1 MCGGSDCKGGELTS
15 CSCSCCCS
23 LSLLG
28 SAVCQQVQEQG
39 SFQEEGVVYKAS
51 HIDAEALVP
60 ISSQAAQLCAGAGG
74 WAPRLSSPVAA
85 ARLQRLSSG
94 THFLSNLAYS
104 LLKPDTDLLQ
114 ILFFPHHLFFLLFG
128 WFTETL
134 HSSSAATNQ
143 PPFQAPNRCV
153 FCEGLLWQFWLWVKH
168 RALADLP
175 LSSNLLSKQLS
186 LLSSIFPEQFLPLLW
201 TRRGE
206 LSMVP
211 VLRVMLWLEQGKRHN
226 FTFWLPPSSKS
237 PSQLLQECSQPIP
250 VGLCWWGLKV
260 LLSFSRASVQLKW
273 VGVIVIHCVLHS
285 LYKQGEFWELK

>member
-85 ARLQRLSSG
+85 APLQRLSSG

-114 ILFFPHHLFFLLFG
+114 ILFSPITCSFCCLGGSLKLSTPHLL
-128 WFTETL
+128 L
-134 HSSSAATNQ
+134 QTN
-143 PPFQAPNRCV
+143 
-153 FCEGLLWQFWLWVKH
+153 
-168 RALADLP
+168 
-175 LSSNLLSKQLS
+175 
-186 LLSSIFPEQFLPLLW
+186 
-201 TRRGE
+201 
-206 LSMVP
+206 
-211 VLRVMLWLEQGKRHN
+211 
-226 FTFWLPPSSKS
+226 LPPK
-237 PSQLLQECSQPIP
+237 PQTD
-250 VGLCWWGLKV
+250 V
-260 LLSFSRASVQLKW
+260 SFVKGYCDSFDFESNTE
-273 VGVIVIHCVLHS
+273 H
-285 LYKQGEFWELK
+285 